1 MKTKKEIKNIQKN
14 IEKKVF
20 SSYLIIFL
28 IFAIIPIL
36 MSSYLLV
43 HDIVT
48 TVNFVP
54 KEIKKD
60 EQYIQFGDNGQG
72 KLNILII
79 NKLVVE
85 QVPKEKFMMGTAED
99 SMMDLSWTMN
109 MERFNKRLS
118 FEWHQK
124 ELYLLSV
131 VDSDFLYVYR
141 LTDQLYFLII
151 NILIVI
157 ILILPIIMFIKK
169 MSKRISRKITTPLE
183 ETYENQI
190 QLLESINHD
199 VKTPVTAIKLS
210 ANRLEKS
217 ILEDNQKKS
226 FKWLNYINVNNIK
239 LEQMVG
245 KLEAVYFGE
254 EIEKGT
260 IDVLN
265 LLRENCELLTPLAK
279 TEQKLFVMKSYE
291 SLQFTGSE
299 ELLNDIVYNLLKN
312 AVEHSK
318 KESDIIV
325 SHAKEK
331 NKIKIEITNE
341 MKAEE
346 ISTINIEKLTEKFYQ
361 NSRNEKSSGVG
372 LYLVKNLVEKLNGN
386 ISFEISDSNLF
397 TVTLILEEEFID

>member
-14 IEKKVF
+14 IEKKLF

-28 IFAIIPIL
+28 IFSVIPIL

-54 KEIKKD
+54 KEVRKD

-109 MERFNKRLS
+109 KERFNKRFS

-124 ELYLLSV
+124 ELYLFSV

-210 ANRLEKS
+210 GNRLEKS

-239 LEQMVG
+239 LEQMVW

-279 TEQKLFVMKSYE
+279 IEQKLFLMKSYE
-291 SLQFTGSE
+291 SLQVTGSE

-318 KESDIIV
+318 EESDIIV

-331 NKIKIEITNE
+331 NKIKIEITNK
-341 MKAEE
+341 MKYEE

-361 NSRNEKSSGVG
+361 NSKNEKSSGVG
-372 LYLVKNLVEKLNGN
+372 LFLVKNLVEKLNGN